1 MDLYN
6 NEKVDANTGSN
17 TNELT
22 SVSTKLVNAKKKKCK
37 KIVIWRII
45 SLIMAGPIGVLICI
59 LCEYVG
65 RLYITRSFRGNA
77 QESIR
82 LINAPFRK
90 RELRDRL
97 MISVEQLLEERNIPA
112 KVCKASVK
120 VPGFFRFNILPM
132 IVIKNTELRNKYFNI
147 GMVVNDD
154 TILFTFLGSSRENT
168 KYNLSKMYK
177 DEGTISGE
185 IKGAMYKA
193 NEFKLQNEANW
204 QQDVLNC
211 INSILE

>member
-1 MDLYN
+1 MIGGIKMDFYN

-22 SVSTKLVNAKKKKCK
+22 SVSTKLVNAKKKKRK

-59 LCEYVG
+59 LYEYVG
-65 RLYITRSFRGNA
+65 RLYITKNFRGNA

-90 RELRDRL
+90 RKLRDRL

-112 KVCKASVK
+112 KVC
-120 VPGFFRFNILPM
+120 N
-132 IVIKNTELRNKYFNI
+132 
-147 GMVVNDD
+147 
-154 TILFTFLGSSRENT
+154 LFE
-168 KYNLSKMYK
+168 
-177 DEGTISGE
+177 
-185 IKGAMYKA
+185 
-193 NEFKLQNEANW
+193 
-204 QQDVLNC
+204 
-211 INSILE
+211 